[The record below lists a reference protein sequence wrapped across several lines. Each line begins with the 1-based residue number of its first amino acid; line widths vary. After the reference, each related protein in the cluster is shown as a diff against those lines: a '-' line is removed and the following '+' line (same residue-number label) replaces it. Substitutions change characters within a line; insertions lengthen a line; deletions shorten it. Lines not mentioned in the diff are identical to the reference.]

1 MQRMGRSM
9 YARKAT
15 VMEVKIMIFLFNL
28 LKKQYENCC
37 ELRNGAPQAAARQE
51 RCESEVI
58 LCANSSDCL
67 PKQQSSG
74 RVYLSIAAH
83 AALRSAESASRARL
97 RTRASA
103 IRLAWAF

>member
-9 YARKAT
+9 HARKAT
-15 VMEVKIMIFLFNL
+15 AMKVKTMIYFFNS

-37 ELRNGAPQAAARQE
+37 VLRNGAPQAAARQE
-51 RCESEVI
+51 RCESEVT
-58 LCANSSDCL
+58 LFANSSDCL

-83 AALRSAESASRARL
+83 AALRSAQSASRARL